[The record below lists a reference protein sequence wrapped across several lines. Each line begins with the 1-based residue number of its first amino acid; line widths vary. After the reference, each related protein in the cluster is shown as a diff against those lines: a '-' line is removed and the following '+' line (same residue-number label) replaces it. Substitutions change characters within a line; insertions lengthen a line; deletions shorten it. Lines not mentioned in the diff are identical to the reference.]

1 MGKANFIELIIVE
14 CLPNGVHLGMDLVV
28 DVFGVARIA
37 AVLFG
42 DAMLADADVT
52 CFDFKEY

>member
-1 MGKANFIELIIVE
+1 MGKANFFELIIVE
-14 CLPNGVHLGMDLVV
+14 CLPHGVYLGMNLVV

-42 DAMLADADVT
+42 DAVLADADVT
-52 CFDFKEY
+52 CFDFQ